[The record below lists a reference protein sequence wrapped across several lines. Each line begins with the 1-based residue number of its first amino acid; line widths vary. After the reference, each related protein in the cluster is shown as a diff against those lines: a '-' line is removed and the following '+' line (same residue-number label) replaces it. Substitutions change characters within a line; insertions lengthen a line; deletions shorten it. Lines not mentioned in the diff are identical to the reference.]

1 MNASHANITTQSSGL
16 MGRRRARKHIK
27 PRSQKPS
34 SRARKYKL
42 AATCR
47 GMAALHRSRLYG
59 LSRAAAA
66 NLKHNAKTAQPDLKT
81 CESKFD
87 GTETHPPP
95 SDSDCGVRSGPQCAS
110 RRQAGWG
117 RKQLESNTWQRNHAR
132 L

>member
-1 MNASHANITTQSSGL
+1 MNVSHVNITTQSSGL

-27 PRSQKPS
+27 PRSRKPG

-42 AATCR
+42 AARCR
-47 GMAALHRSRLYG
+47 GTVAVHRSRLCG
-59 LSRAAAA
+59 LCRAAAA
-66 NLKHNAKTAQPDLKT
+66 NLKHNAKTAHADWKT

-95 SDSDCGVRSGPQCAS
+95 SDSDCCVRPGPQCAS